1 MVTDESGIPP
11 PYDDV
16 IKESTNLDAEDVEG
30 QDEVD
35 KFKRQNSE
43 GAQEKNVSFA

>member
-16 IKESTNLDAEDVEG
+16 IRESANQDAENAEG
-30 QDEVD
+30 RDEVD
-35 KFKRQNSE
+35 KLMQNTE